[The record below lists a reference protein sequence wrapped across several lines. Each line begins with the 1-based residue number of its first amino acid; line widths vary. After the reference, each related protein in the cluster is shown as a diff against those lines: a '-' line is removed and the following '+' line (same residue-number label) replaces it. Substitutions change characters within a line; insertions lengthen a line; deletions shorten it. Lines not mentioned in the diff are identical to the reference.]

1 MKLYVVTEGE
11 VDRSLIEAVMD
22 FAKLDLPVNVF
33 GSGSRSNAPSLAR
46 SVKIDRRQ
54 PIALAV
60 DADSVNERLIAETK
74 DSLNF
79 YMRMAG
85 PPVPVK
91 IVLFE
96 PEIEAAVLAIPAAA
110 RLLLGRDLDPVEKAT
125 LRSTPKDVLRE
136 NGVSQEALIEKSAEL
151 APHLTEAQG
160 FRDLIEFARSLVQPM
175 AQAA

>member
-1 MKLYVVTEGE
+1 
-11 VDRSLIEAVMD
+11 
-22 FAKLDLPVNVF
+22 
-33 GSGSRSNAPSLAR
+33 
-46 SVKIDRRQ
+46 
-54 PIALAV
+54 
-60 DADSVNERLIAETK
+60 
-74 DSLNF
+74 
-79 YMRMAG
+79 MRMAG